1 MGKLHPVMFAG
12 TGSDVGGGVL
22 AAAFCRI
29 FRPAAHVR
37 AHTDMEK
44 LYGIL
49 TSNE

>member
-29 FRPAAHVR
+29 FRLAAHVR
-37 AHTDMEK
+37 AYADVEK
-44 LYGIL
+44 PYGIS